1 MTLDIY
7 YSVYFFAKADKTKY
21 HRLEDV
27 NNQNVFFSQVYG
39 LKVREVSADFVSSEA
54 SLAYRWSP
62 SCCVYT
68 AFSPCTCFPGIS
80 LCDQI
85 SFS

>member
-1 MTLDIY
+1 MTLDID

-21 HRLEDV
+21 HRLEDL

-54 SLAYRWSP
+54 SLSGLQMVTFLL
-62 SCCVYT
+62 CLHGI
-68 AFSPCTCFPGIS
+68 FSMYMLPWYLFV
-80 LCDQI
+80 
-85 SFS
+85 